1 VGKSGNTQQRDGRG
15 HAGSQGNGERDR
27 VREEKRA
34 QFQPSKGSR
43 RPIFLLAAVAVIA
56 AVALSIAFWNGE
68 DETTVT
74 TIATA
79 PASGADAT
87 TPAGGAASPAGGKVA
102 IPVADVSD
110 GAAKFFSY
118 DVAGVEVKYFVVKS
132 SDGEIRAA
140 FDACDVCFAEKRG
153 YEQQGDE
160 MVCNNCGRRFPSV
173 SINVEQGGCNPSPL
187 DRQIVGDELVI
198 DAAAIEAGA
207 RFFQ

>member
-1 VGKSGNTQQRDGRG
+1 VGKSGSRQQHDGKGR
-15 HAGSQGNGERDR
+15 AGSRGDKARDR

-43 RPIFLLAAVAVIA
+43 RPIVLLVAAAAIL
-56 AVALSIAFWNGE
+56 AVALSVAFWNGE
-68 DETTVT
+68 DETRVT
-74 TIATA
+74 TISTA
-79 PASGADAT
+79 PASGDDAAV
-87 TPAGGAASPAGGKVA
+87 PAGGEVT

-110 GAAKFFSY
+110 GEAKFFSY
-118 DVAGVEVKYFVVKS
+118 DAAGVEVKYFVVKS

-187 DRQIVGDELVI
+187 DRRIVGDELVM